1 MTVKLNCDIF
11 NLIRKVPSLLKRW
24 VSTCITLKV
33 KGNIKKMRRNGIKKV
48 VVLSLAG
55 VMSLTMFCGCGDKEK
70 NASARKVVE
79 YNIEDYV
86 KLGAYTGL
94 SVDENITIVT
104 DDDVQECIDE
114 LVTNNTTFTEITD
127 RNAQSGDRV
136 TIDYIKSQEGEDDET
151 NSDYTFELGSETMG
165 EDFENNLVGLALNDT
180 LTFTVQE
187 DNLDSEGNT
196 STVDVTYTVTLTKI
210 QEKVVPEVTDDFIAE
225 NSDYATIDEY
235 KEGKRAEL
243 EESNASSAKSTAQSE
258 LLQMVVDA
266 SEVSGTPAFVY
277 NMNYNALCQSYA
289 QYASYFGTDLEGYLS
304 MAGSSMD
311 DLKNNAVG
319 MTIQTLVIEAMVK
332 DAGVDITDEQ
342 FDENLQVYVDDYGFE
357 SKEAVLE
364 TYTKEELLFDMRRD
378 AAIDYL
384 YENNT
389 INQNMV
395 AAE

>member
-1 MTVKLNCDIF
+1 
-11 NLIRKVPSLLKRW
+11 
-24 VSTCITLKV
+24 
-33 KGNIKKMRRNGIKKV
+33 MRRNGIKKV